1 MKMIKKLASVGLFI
15 IFAFYLTV
23 FLGAVTGAA
32 EGFIKDAQT
41 GKAIPN
47 AKIIL
52 VHAKSE
58 SMKYELYSDKKG
70 HFYKGGL
77 TTGFYKVTVEKDGYL
92 PMSGSIRIRLGEVFR
107 LEIELKPFE
116 SLVPQSSKLSGQGSK
131 LINAGKYDQAIE
143 IFTEAI
149 SEDQSNPVF
158 YYYRAVALDK
168 SGNLDKALEDYQKS
182 IELKPDFILPVSRTG
197 NIYAKQGDFEKAI
210 EFYKKAVGLGDQDA
224 ITHYNFGVCLMNLGN
239 SKEAK
244 DIFERLLSLDE
255 NYSDAYYQLGII
267 YIGLGEAGKAK
278 EFLQKFIDM
287 DPENKNAAIAKE
299 ILKSLN
305 LPLTILL

>member
-1 MKMIKKLASVGLFI
+1 MIRKLASLGIFI
-15 IFAFYLTV
+15 IFAFYITV
-23 FLGAVTGAA
+23 FLGAVTGAT

-52 VHAKSE
+52 VYAKSE
-58 SMKYELYSDKKG
+58 SMKYELYSDEKG

-77 TTGFYKVTVEKDGYL
+77 STGFYNVTVEKDGYL
-92 PMSGSIRIRLGEVFR
+92 PKAGSIRIKLGEVFR
-107 LEIELKPFE
+107 LEIELKSFE
-116 SLVPQSSKLSGQGSK
+116 GMVPQSSKLSDQGSK

-158 YYYRAVALDK
+158 YYYRGVALDK
-168 SGNLDKALEDYQKS
+168 SGKIEEALEDYLKS
-182 IELKPDFILPVSRTG
+182 IELKPDFILPFSRIG
-197 NIYAKQGDFEKAI
+197 NIYAKQRDFEKAI
-210 EFYKKAVGLGDQDA
+210 EFYKQAVELGDQNTF
-224 ITHYNFGVCLMNLGN
+224 THYNFGACLINLGN
-239 SKEAK
+239 RKEAK

-267 YIGLGEAGKAK
+267 YTGLGEAAKAK

-287 DPENKNAAIAKE
+287 DPENKNAAIAKG